1 MNFKKDEIKSHF
13 EDWIKEQDENW
24 INKNIDDLHHHC
36 FNTDY
41 YIIGT
46 YQAKKWLGDQVFEII
61 EFIKQYEN
69 NNFGE
74 VNTDFSDAEKV
85 VNMYVYI
92 IGEQI
97 VYDYSF
103 EKQEYVEKEI
113 VLGNTGTF
121 SNSIIR
127 GRDSWFEHRNK
138 GVHSK
143 PGTITVSFDAYGGK
157 LGCHL

>member
-13 EDWIKEQDENW
+13 KDWIKEQDEDW

-46 YQAKKWLGDQVFEII
+46 YQAKKWLGNQVFEII

-69 NNFGE
+69 DNFGE

-92 IGEQI
+92 IGE
-97 VYDYSF
+97 
-103 EKQEYVEKEI
+103 EI
-113 VLGNTGTF
+113 VSDYRNQLEEEGVI
-121 SNSIIR
+121 NSIRI
-127 GRDSWFEHRNK
+127 
-138 GVHSK
+138 
-143 PGTITVSFDAYGGK
+143 
-157 LGCHL
+157 

>member
-46 YQAKKWLGDQVFEII
+46 YKAKKWLEDQVFEII

-69 NNFGE
+69 NNFWE

-92 IGEQI
+92 IGE
-97 VYDYSF
+97 
-103 EKQEYVEKEI
+103 EI
-113 VLGNTGTF
+113 V
-121 SNSIIR
+121 S
-127 GRDSWFEHRNK
+127 DYRNK
-138 GVHSK
+138 LEDEGVINQIRIWTDRN
-143 PGTITVSFDAYGGK
+143 PLIWGG
-157 LGCHL
+157 LRVNP